1 MKMPKIKQSEND
13 VKKAIKNYLELNGW
27 RVYRINNSGQF
38 RGFNKKG
45 EVRFSFAGDPGVS
58 DLHCTKASV
67 NQMWIECKA
76 TGKKPSEDQENF
88 MRDVNSTP
96 SGIAFWADSF
106 DRFLM
111 QYNDII
117 NGYGLSKGI

>member
-1 MKMPKIKQSEND
+1 MKMPKIKQSENE
-13 VKKAIKNYLELNGW
+13 VKKAIKNYLEVCGW
-27 RVYRINNSGQF
+27 KVRRINNAGIK
-38 RGFNKKG
+38 RNDAKG
-45 EVRFSFAGDPGVS
+45 KEFYTFAGDPGVS
-58 DLHCTKASV
+58 DLHCTKVSV